1 MRDHPHQR
9 DGFDPRAGRGRGP
22 RVFAPGDLK
31 LLLPALIAEQPCHG
45 YDLIRQIESLF
56 DGAYTPSP
64 GVIYP
69 TLTFLEE
76 SDLIQGDADGGKKR
90 YTITDAGRLFLSE
103 QQVAL
108 DGVRMRIDV
117 SKRSLRGHD
126 RPPEIHEAVH
136 NLLIHRVS
144 HEIKRRRLEVLR
156 VVDITPR
163 MRRITLGG
171 PELAGFVSLGSDD
184 HIKLLFPQNAAEQ
197 AALES
202 PTFNIK
208 GDGPQPAMR
217 DYTPRRFD
225 LSIGELDIDFVL
237 HGDGP
242 ASTWADQV
250 QVGQH
255 LYIGGPRG
263 SMIVPDIFDSY
274 LLIGDETALPAIARR
289 LEELPAGRTV
299 LAVIE
304 IANAAEKQALNS
316 AANVEVIWVIRGQDD
331 LLETVQKLTLP
342 SGSLYSFVATE
353 TKLSRQVRRV
363 LLDTHKVNEEFLKA
377 VGYWRAEGSEEE

>member
-1 MRDHPHQR
+1 MN
-9 DGFDPRAGRGRGP
+9 
-22 RVFAPGDLK
+22 
-31 LLLPALIAEQPCHG
+31 
-45 YDLIRQIESLF
+45 
-56 DGAYTPSP
+56 TP
-64 GVIYP
+64 V
-69 TLTFLEE
+69 
-76 SDLIQGDADGGKKR
+76 
-90 YTITDAGRLFLSE
+90 
-103 QQVAL
+103 
-108 DGVRMRIDV
+108 
-117 SKRSLRGHD
+117 
-126 RPPEIHEAVH
+126 
-136 NLLIHRVS
+136 IHRVT
-144 HEIKRRRLEVLR
+144 HEIKRRRLDVLR

-184 HIKLLFPQNAAEQ
+184 HIKLMFPQNAAEQ
-197 AALES
+197 AALQS
-202 PTFNIK
+202 PTFSIK

-225 LSIGELDIDFVL
+225 LSLGELDIDFVL

-242 ASTWADQV
+242 ASTWAEQA

-289 LEELPAGRTV
+289 LEELPAGRKV

-304 IANAAEKQALNS
+304 IADAAEQQALQS
-316 AANVEVIWVIRGQDD
+316 AAELEVIWVLRGQVD
-331 LLETVQKLTLP
+331 LLDTLRTLTLP
-342 SGSLYSFVATE
+342 SGALYTFVAME

-363 LLDTHKVNEEFLKA
+363 LLDTHKVDEAFLKA

>member
-1 MRDHPHQR
+1 MNTQ
-9 DGFDPRAGRGRGP
+9 A
-22 RVFAPGDLK
+22 
-31 LLLPALIAEQPCHG
+31 
-45 YDLIRQIESLF
+45 
-56 DGAYTPSP
+56 
-64 GVIYP
+64 
-69 TLTFLEE
+69 
-76 SDLIQGDADGGKKR
+76 
-90 YTITDAGRLFLSE
+90 
-103 QQVAL
+103 
-108 DGVRMRIDV
+108 
-117 SKRSLRGHD
+117 
-126 RPPEIHEAVH
+126 
-136 NLLIHRVS
+136 IHRVT
-144 HEIKRRRLEVLR
+144 HEIKRRRLDVLR

-171 PELAGFVSLGSDD
+171 PELAGFISLGSDD

-202 PTFNIK
+202 PGFSIK

-242 ASTWADQV
+242 ASTWAAQAK
-250 QVGQH
+250 VGQH

-274 LLIGDETALPAIARR
+274 LLIGDETAIPAIARR
-289 LEELPAGRTV
+289 LEELPAGRKV

-304 IANAAEKQALNS
+304 IANVSEQQQLKS
-316 AANVEVIWVIRGQDD
+316 AADVDVIWVVRGQDD
-331 LLETVQKLTLP
+331 LPDTVRNLTLP
-342 SGSLYSFVATE
+342 SGSLYTFVATE

-377 VGYWRAEGSEEE
+377 VGYWRAQGNEEE

>member
-1 MRDHPHQR
+1 MNTQ
-9 DGFDPRAGRGRGP
+9 A
-22 RVFAPGDLK
+22 
-31 LLLPALIAEQPCHG
+31 
-45 YDLIRQIESLF
+45 
-56 DGAYTPSP
+56 
-64 GVIYP
+64 
-69 TLTFLEE
+69 
-76 SDLIQGDADGGKKR
+76 
-90 YTITDAGRLFLSE
+90 
-103 QQVAL
+103 
-108 DGVRMRIDV
+108 
-117 SKRSLRGHD
+117 
-126 RPPEIHEAVH
+126 
-136 NLLIHRVS
+136 IHRVT

-184 HIKLLFPQNAAEQ
+184 PIKLLYPQNAAEQ

-202 PTFNIK
+202 PTFAIK

-217 DYTPRRFD
+217 DYTPRRYD
-225 LSIGELDIDFVL
+225 LKIGELDIDFVL

-242 ASTWADQV
+242 ASTWAEQA

-274 LLIGDETALPAIARR
+274 LLIGDETALPAIGRR
-289 LEELPAGRTV
+289 LEELPAGRKV

-304 IANAAEKQALNS
+304 IADAAEQQALQS
-316 AANVEVIWVIRGQDD
+316 AADVEIIWVMRGQDD
-331 LLETVQKLTLP
+331 LLDVVRNLTLP
-342 SGSLYSFVATE
+342 SGALYSFVATE

-363 LLDTHKVNEEFLKA
+363 LLDTHKVNEEYLKA
-377 VGYWRAEGSEEE
+377 VGYWRAEGSGEE

>member
-1 MRDHPHQR
+1 MN
-9 DGFDPRAGRGRGP
+9 
-22 RVFAPGDLK
+22 
-31 LLLPALIAEQPCHG
+31 
-45 YDLIRQIESLF
+45 
-56 DGAYTPSP
+56 TP
-64 GVIYP
+64 V
-69 TLTFLEE
+69 
-76 SDLIQGDADGGKKR
+76 
-90 YTITDAGRLFLSE
+90 
-103 QQVAL
+103 
-108 DGVRMRIDV
+108 
-117 SKRSLRGHD
+117 
-126 RPPEIHEAVH
+126 
-136 NLLIHRVS
+136 IHRVT
-144 HEIKRRRLEVLR
+144 HEIKRRRLDVLR

-184 HIKLLFPQNAAEQ
+184 HIKLMFPQNAAEQ
-197 AALES
+197 AALQS
-202 PTFNIK
+202 PTFSIK

-225 LSIGELDIDFVL
+225 LSLGELDIDFVL

-242 ASTWADQV
+242 ASTWAEQA

-289 LEELPAGRTV
+289 REELPAGRKV

-304 IANAAEKQALNS
+304 IADAAEQQALHS
-316 AANVEVIWVIRGQDD
+316 AAELEVIWVLRGQVD
-331 LLETVQKLTLP
+331 LLDTVRTLTLP
-342 SGSLYSFVATE
+342 SGALYTFVAME

-363 LLDTHKVNEEFLKA
+363 LLDTHKVDEAFLKA

>member
-1 MRDHPHQR
+1 MN
-9 DGFDPRAGRGRGP
+9 
-22 RVFAPGDLK
+22 
-31 LLLPALIAEQPCHG
+31 
-45 YDLIRQIESLF
+45 
-56 DGAYTPSP
+56 TP
-64 GVIYP
+64 V
-69 TLTFLEE
+69 
-76 SDLIQGDADGGKKR
+76 
-90 YTITDAGRLFLSE
+90 
-103 QQVAL
+103 
-108 DGVRMRIDV
+108 
-117 SKRSLRGHD
+117 
-126 RPPEIHEAVH
+126 
-136 NLLIHRVS
+136 IHRVT
-144 HEIKRRRLEVLR
+144 HEVKRRRLDVLR

-184 HIKLLFPQNAAEQ
+184 HIKLMFAQNAAEQ
-197 AALES
+197 AALQS

-225 LSIGELDIDFVL
+225 LSLGELDIDFVL

-242 ASTWADQV
+242 ASTWAEQA

-289 LEELPAGRTV
+289 LEELPAGRRV

-304 IANAAEKQALNS
+304 IADVAEQQALQSAAE
-316 AANVEVIWVIRGQDD
+316 VDVIWVLRGQAD
-331 LLETVQKLTLP
+331 LLDTVRTLTLP
-342 SGSLYSFVATE
+342 SGALYTFVAME

-363 LLDTHKVNEEFLKA
+363 LLDTHKVDEAFLKA
-377 VGYWRAEGSEEE
+377 VGYWRAEGSEEA